1 MEQERKKKTR
11 GKKEIIRKKKLME
24 RNEWIENVATFEIK
38 DFDRERERVRARY
51 RNNQK
56 MKVV

>member
-11 GKKEIIRKKKLME
+11 GEKEIIRKMELME
-24 RNEWIENVATFEIK
+24 RNEWIENVATVEIK
-38 DFDRERERVRARY
+38 DFDRERERERVRY

-56 MKVV
+56 IKEV